1 MKLIVISWKN
11 SGRIW
16 KVKLM
21 SLIQTVGTGKL
32 DIRIEL

>member
-1 MKLIVISWKN
+1 VKLIFNSWKN

-21 SLIQTVGTGKL
+21 SLVQTVRTGKL
-32 DIRIEL
+32 DIRIAS

>member
-1 MKLIVISWKN
+1 MKLIFISWEN

-21 SLIQTVGTGKL
+21 SLIQTVRTGKL
-32 DIRIEL
+32 NIRIES